1 MILKYIFDQ
10 SFFGASF
17 DHRSKKI
24 PAAIEIWWVSNFTVF
39 ILTSKIGTT

>member
-17 DHRSKKI
+17 DHHRSKKI
-24 PAAIEIWWVSNFTVF
+24 TEIEIWWVTLLF